1 VRLAGNRS
9 RQRELWNVTSTK
21 SVSSIEFDE
30 AFPADGSRTRVHT
43 VLPARPL
50 IEPPLHDL
58 FNCSEDYL
66 ADFGC
71 LADGHKS
78 IANTELF
85 GNPDS
90 QHLLIEARV
99 IAIYMPEEPT
109 GTNIEGE
116 APDIEPVVETDEAT
130 VTDDAEL
137 ERTLGLSGGLA
148 IGIGT
153 MIGAGIFVF
162 PGLAGAEVGTA
173 ATVSFAVGGVIA
185 LLVALP
191 TSELATAMP
200 KSGGGYYFIS
210 RGLGT
215 LAGTVIGLSLWLGLV
230 FATAFYLVG
239 LGFYALDALA
249 AVGVGISATPG
260 LIVSVIAVLSGIGF
274 TVLNITGTENAA
286 KLQNGIVALLLSMLI
301 AFLGF
306 GLLEAF
312 GFVQVDTPP
321 GEARNV
327 WEVVPIMSVAALV
340 FTSYLG
346 FAQVAT
352 VAGEMKNPGRN
363 LPLAMVGSV
372 LIVTVMY
379 ILTIFVATSV
389 FTQDALEAAGETAMV
404 EVGRQL
410 LGPAGALV
418 IIIGGLLATMSSA
431 NASVLSTSRAI
442 YGVSKDALLPKEAS
456 RINLK
461 YGTPHVAL
469 GMAGGPVVVLA
480 ATRQVQ
486 LLAEVASFLHLIM
499 YGLMCVALLAIRR
512 DEPEW
517 YDPDFRVP
525 GGSVIPVVGA
535 LASFGLI
542 AFMNR
547 TSIAVG
553 IVVILVTAGWY
564 FYYARD
570 VNLKG
575 AL

>member
-1 VRLAGNRS
+1 MS
-9 RQRELWNVTSTK
+9 
-21 SVSSIEFDE
+21 D
-30 AFPADGSRTRVHT
+30 
-43 VLPARPL
+43 RP
-50 IEPPLHDL
+50 
-58 FNCSEDYL
+58 S
-66 ADFGC
+66 
-71 LADGHKS
+71 
-78 IANTELF
+78 
-85 GNPDS
+85 
-90 QHLLIEARV
+90 
-99 IAIYMPEEPT
+99 
-109 GTNIEGE
+109 GTNVQGE
-116 APDIEPVVETDEAT
+116 APDAEPVVETDEAT
-130 VTDDAEL
+130 ITEDAEL
-137 ERTLGLSGGLA
+137 ERTLGLTGGLA

-162 PGLAGAEVGTA
+162 PGLAGGQVGTA
-173 ATVSFAVGGVIA
+173 ATVSFAVGGVVA

-215 LAGTVIGLSLWLGLV
+215 LAGTIIGLSLWFGLV

-249 AVGVGISATPG
+249 EIGVTIGASPG
-260 LIVSVIAVLSGIGF
+260 AIVSVIAVLAGIGF
-274 TVLNITGTENAA
+274 TVLNVTGTENAA
-286 KLQNGIVALLLSMLI
+286 KLQNGIVALLLSMLV

-312 GFVQVDTPP
+312 GFVDAGTPP
-321 GEARNV
+321 GEAADV
-327 WEVVPIMSVAALV
+327 WEVLPIMSVAALV

-363 LPLAMVGSV
+363 LPLAMIGSV
-372 LIVTVMY
+372 LIVTVLY
-379 ILTIFVATSV
+379 VLTIFVATDV
-389 FTQDALEAAGETAMV
+389 FTQQQLLDAGETAMV
-404 EVGRQL
+404 EVGREL

-418 IIIGGLLATMSSA
+418 IILGGLLATMSSA
-431 NASVLSTSRAI
+431 NASILSTSRAI
-442 YGVSKDALLPKEAS
+442 YGVSKDALLPRWAS

-499 YGLMCVALLAIRR
+499 YGLMCVALLALRR
-512 DEPEW
+512 DQPEW
-517 YDPDFRVP
+517 YDPDFVVP
-525 GGSVIPVVGA
+525 GGPVIPILGT

-542 AFMNR
+542 AFMQPL
-547 TSIAVG
+547 SIGVGIAV
-553 IVVILVTAGWY
+553 IIATSGWY

-570 VNLKG
+570 ITLKG

>member
-1 VRLAGNRS
+1 MS
-9 RQRELWNVTSTK
+9 DE
-21 SVSSIEFDE
+21 SV
-30 AFPADGSRTRVHT
+30 
-43 VLPARPL
+43 
-50 IEPPLHDL
+50 
-58 FNCSEDYL
+58 
-66 ADFGC
+66 
-71 LADGHKS
+71 
-78 IANTELF
+78 
-85 GNPDS
+85 
-90 QHLLIEARV
+90 
-99 IAIYMPEEPT
+99 
-109 GTNIEGE
+109 GTNIEGDV
-116 APDIEPVVETDEAT
+116 PVTDPVVETDEAT
-130 VTDDAEL
+130 ITDESEL
-137 ERTLGLSGGLA
+137 ERTLGLTGGLA

-173 ATVSFAVGGVIA
+173 ATASFAIGGVIA

-215 LAGTVIGLSLWLGLV
+215 LAGTVVGLSLWLGLV

-239 LGFYALDALA
+239 LGLYVLDALA
-249 AVGVGISATPG
+249 EIGISIGGRPG
-260 LIVSVIAVLSGIGF
+260 ILVSGIAVAAGAGF
-274 TVLNITGTENAA
+274 TVLNVTGTENAA
-286 KLQNGIVALLLSMLI
+286 KLQNGIVALLLSMLA

-306 GLLEAF
+306 GLLEVF
-312 GFVQVDTPP
+312 GIVDANTPP
-321 GEARNV
+321 GEAANV

-352 VAGEMKNPGRN
+352 VAGEMKKPGRN

-379 ILTIFVATSV
+379 VITIFVATSV
-389 FTQDALEAAGETAMV
+389 FTQDALAAAGETAMV

-410 LGPAGALV
+410 LGVGGALV
-418 IIIGGLLATMSSA
+418 IISGGLLATMSSA
-431 NASVLSTSRAI
+431 NASILSTSRAI
-442 YGVSKDALLPKEAS
+442 YGVSKDALLPREAS

-469 GMAGGPVVVLA
+469 GMAGGPVIVLA

-486 LLAEVASFLHLIM
+486 LLAEVASFLHLLM
-499 YGLMCVALLAIRR
+499 YGLLCVALLAIRR

-525 GGSVIPVVGA
+525 GGPVIPIAGA

-542 AFMNR
+542 AFMDGR
-547 TSIAVG
+547 SIAVG
-553 IVVILVTAGWY
+553 AAVILVTAGWY

-570 VNLKG
+570 VTLRG

>member
-1 VRLAGNRS
+1 MS
-9 RQRELWNVTSTK
+9 
-21 SVSSIEFDE
+21 
-30 AFPADGSRTRVHT
+30 
-43 VLPARPL
+43 
-50 IEPPLHDL
+50 
-58 FNCSEDYL
+58 
-66 ADFGC
+66 
-71 LADGHKS
+71 
-78 IANTELF
+78 
-85 GNPDS
+85 
-90 QHLLIEARV
+90 
-99 IAIYMPEEPT
+99 EEPG
-109 GTNIEGE
+109 GTNVRGE
-116 APDIEPVVETDEAT
+116 SPDAEPVVETDEAT
-130 VTDDAEL
+130 ITDDAEL

-162 PGLAGAEVGTA
+162 PGLAGGQVGTA
-173 ATVSFAVGGVIA
+173 ATVSFAIGGVVA

-215 LAGTVIGLSLWLGLV
+215 LAGTVIGLSLWFGLV

-249 AVGVGISATPG
+249 EVGVTIGASPG
-260 LIVSVIAVLSGIGF
+260 AIVSAIAVLSGIGF
-274 TVLNITGTENAA
+274 TVLNVTGTENAA
-286 KLQNGIVALLLSMLI
+286 KLQNGIVALLLSMLV

-306 GLLEAF
+306 GLLEAL
-312 GFVQVDTPP
+312 GFVDADTPP
-321 GEARNV
+321 GEAADV

-352 VAGEMKNPGRN
+352 VAGEMKRPGRN
-363 LPLAMVGSV
+363 LPLAMIGSV
-372 LIVTVMY
+372 VIVTLLYV
-379 ILTIFVATSV
+379 LTILVATDV
-389 FTQDALEAAGETAMV
+389 FTQDRLLEEGETAMV

-410 LGPAGALV
+410 LGTGGALV
-418 IIIGGLLATMSSA
+418 IIVGGLLATMSSA
-431 NASVLSTSRAI
+431 NASILSTSRAI
-442 YGVSKDALLPKEAS
+442 YGVSKDALLPRWAS

-499 YGLMCVALLAIRR
+499 YGLICVALLAIRR
-512 DEPEW
+512 DRPEW
-517 YDPDFRVP
+517 YDPDFVVP
-525 GGSVIPVVGA
+525 GGPVIPILGA

-542 AFMNR
+542 AFMDP

-553 IVVILVTAGWY
+553 ITVIVVTAGWY

-570 VNLKG
+570 VTLKG

>member
-1 VRLAGNRS
+1 M
-9 RQRELWNVTSTK
+9 E
-21 SVSSIEFDE
+21 
-30 AFPADGSRTRVHT
+30 
-43 VLPARPL
+43 
-50 IEPPLHDL
+50 
-58 FNCSEDYL
+58 
-66 ADFGC
+66 
-71 LADGHKS
+71 
-78 IANTELF
+78 
-85 GNPDS
+85 PDS
-90 QHLLIEARV
+90 S
-99 IAIYMPEEPT
+99 
-109 GTNIEGE
+109 GTNIAGE
-116 APDIEPVVETDEAT
+116 APVTETVVETDEAT
-130 VTDDAEL
+130 ITDDAEL
-137 ERTLGLSGGLA
+137 ERTLGLRGGLA

-162 PGLAGAEVGTA
+162 PGLAGAEVGA
-173 ATVSFAVGGVIA
+173 AAAASFAVGGIIA

-230 FATAFYLVG
+230 FAAAFYLVG
-239 LGFYALDALA
+239 LGFYALDGLA
-249 AVGVGISATPG
+249 VIGVTVGVSPT
-260 LIVSVIAVLSGIGF
+260 LIVSAIAVIAGVGF

-301 AFLGF
+301 AFLAF
-306 GLLEAF
+306 GLLDSV
-312 GFVQVDTPP
+312 GIVDTGTPA
-321 GEARNV
+321 GEAQDIWAV
-327 WEVVPIMSVAALV
+327 GPIMSVAALV

-352 VAGEMKNPGRN
+352 VAGEMKHPGRN
-363 LPLAMVGSV
+363 LPLAMIGSV

-379 ILTIFVATSV
+379 VLTIFVATSV
-389 FTQDALEAAGETAMV
+389 FDQQALAAAGETAMV
-404 EVGRQL
+404 EVGRAL
-410 LGPAGALV
+410 LGTGGALV
-418 IIIGGLLATMSSA
+418 IIVGGLLATMSSA
-431 NASVLSTSRAI
+431 NASILSTSRAI
-442 YGVSKDALLPKEAS
+442 YGVSKDALLPRWAS

-469 GMAGGPVVVLA
+469 GLAGGPVIVLA

-499 YGLMCVALLAIRR
+499 YGLMCVALVAIRR
-512 DEPEW
+512 DRPDW

-525 GGSVIPVVGA
+525 GGPVIPVIGA

-542 AFMNR
+542 AFMDPL
-547 TSIAVG
+547 SIG
-553 IVVILVTAGWY
+553 TGVVIILLTAGWY

-570 VNLKG
+570 VTLKG

>member
-1 VRLAGNRS
+1 M
-9 RQRELWNVTSTK
+9 T
-21 SVSSIEFDE
+21 DE
-30 AFPADGSRTRVHT
+30 PRGRNLDG
-43 VLPARPL
+43 
-50 IEPPLHDL
+50 D
-58 FNCSEDYL
+58 
-66 ADFGC
+66 
-71 LADGHKS
+71 
-78 IANTELF
+78 
-85 GNPDS
+85 
-90 QHLLIEARV
+90 
-99 IAIYMPEEPT
+99 
-109 GTNIEGE
+109 
-116 APDIEPVVETDEAT
+116 APVAERVVETEEAT
-130 VTDDAEL
+130 ITEGAEL
-137 ERTLGLSGGLA
+137 ERTIGLSGGLA

-162 PGLAGAEVGTA
+162 PGLAGGEIGTA
-173 ATVSFAVGGVIA
+173 AAASFAVGGVIA

-200 KSGGGYYFIS
+200 RSGGGYYFVS

-249 AVGVGISATPG
+249 QIGLTVGAEPG
-260 LIVSVIAVLSGIGF
+260 GIVSAIAVLAGVAF
-274 TVLNITGTENAA
+274 TVLNVTGTENAA
-286 KLQNGIVALLLSMLI
+286 KLQNGIVALLLSMLV

-312 GFVQVDTPP
+312 GVVAVDTPP
-321 GEARNV
+321 GEAADV
-327 WEVVPIMSVAALV
+327 WEAVPILSVAALV

-352 VAGEMKNPGRN
+352 VAGEMKDPGRN

-372 LIVTVMY
+372 LIVTVLY
-379 ILTIFVATSV
+379 VLTIFVATSV
-389 FTQDALEAAGETAMV
+389 FQRNALLAAGETAMV
-404 EVGRQL
+404 EVGRAL

-418 IIIGGLLATMSSA
+418 IIAGGLLATMSSA
-431 NASVLSTSRAI
+431 NASILSTSRAI
-442 YGVSKDALLPKEAS
+442 YGVSKDALLPRRAS
-456 RINLK
+456 RINLR

-469 GMAGGPVVVLA
+469 GMAGGPVIVLA

-486 LLAEVASFLHLIM
+486 LLAEVASFLHLVM
-499 YGLMCVALLAIRR
+499 YGLMCVALVAIRR
-512 DEPEW
+512 DRPEW
-517 YDPDFRVP
+517 YDPEFVVP
-525 GGSVIPVVGA
+525 GGPVVPVLGA

-547 TSIAVG
+547 LSIAVG
-553 IVVILVTAGWY
+553 TAVIAVTAGWY

-570 VNLKG
+570 VELKG

>member
-1 VRLAGNRS
+1 MA
-9 RQRELWNVTSTK
+9 TPDP
-21 SVSSIEFDE
+21 DE
-30 AFPADGSRTRVHT
+30 RIDVD
-43 VLPARPL
+43 V
-50 IEPPLHDL
+50 
-58 FNCSEDYL
+58 
-66 ADFGC
+66 
-71 LADGHKS
+71 
-78 IANTELF
+78 
-85 GNPDS
+85 
-90 QHLLIEARV
+90 
-99 IAIYMPEEPT
+99 
-109 GTNIEGE
+109 GTNVEGE
-116 APDIEPVVETDEAT
+116 APDVEPTVETDEAT
-130 VTDDAEL
+130 ITDDAEL
-137 ERTLGLSGGLA
+137 ERTLGLTGGLA

-173 ATVSFAVGGVIA
+173 ASASFAVGGVIA

-191 TSELATAMP
+191 ASELATAMP

-215 LAGTVIGLSLWLGLV
+215 LAGTIIGLSLWLGLV

-249 AVGVGISATPG
+249 EVGVTVGPSPG
-260 LIVSVIAVLSGIGF
+260 LLVSVIAVFSGIGF
-274 TVLNITGTENAA
+274 TVLNVTGTENAA
-286 KLQNGIVALLLSMLI
+286 KLQNGIVALLLSMLT
-301 AFLGF
+301 AFL
-306 GLLEAF
+306 AF
-312 GFVQVDTPP
+312 GMLESLGFVDAGTPP
-321 GEARNV
+321 GEAANV

-352 VAGEMKNPGRN
+352 VAGEMKRPGRN
-363 LPLAMVGSV
+363 LPLAMIGSV
-372 LIVTVMY
+372 LIVTAMY
-379 ILTIFVATSV
+379 VLTIFVATSV
-389 FTQDALEAAGETAMV
+389 FTQDRLAAAGETAMV

-418 IIIGGLLATMSSA
+418 IIVGGLLATMSSA
-431 NASVLSTSRAI
+431 NASILSTSRAI
-442 YGVSKDALLPKEAS
+442 YGVSKDALLPGWAA
-456 RINLK
+456 RINLT

-480 ATRQVQ
+480 ATREVQ

-499 YGLMCVALLAIRR
+499 YGLICVALIAIRR
-512 DEPEW
+512 DRPEW

-525 GGSVIPVVGA
+525 GGPVIPGIGA

-542 AFMNR
+542 AFMDPV
-547 TSIAVG
+547 SIGVGIAV
-553 IVVILVTAGWY
+553 IVVTAGWY

-570 VNLKG
+570 VILRG